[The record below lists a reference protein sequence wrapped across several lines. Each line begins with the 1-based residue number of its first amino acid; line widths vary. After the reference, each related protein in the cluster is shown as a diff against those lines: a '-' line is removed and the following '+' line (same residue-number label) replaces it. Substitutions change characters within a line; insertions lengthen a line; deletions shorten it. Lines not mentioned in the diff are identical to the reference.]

1 LTTKFKNINVM
12 TRVSLSARQWS
23 QITKFLSLFCLCLL
37 LVVSCSKSQ
46 QITTTSSSSAN
57 TLTGNGRITIGTT
70 LNPRTL
76 DPADAYELQSLGL
89 VYNMSDRLYT
99 YEPGSTKVKPQ
110 LATAFPKVSQD
121 GLTYTIPV
129 RQGVV
134 FHDGTPFNAEAMA
147 FSLERFI
154 KNGGKPSFL
163 LADVIASVKATGEYE
178 LTIQLKKPFAAFP
191 SLLAFSGVC
200 PVSPKAYEIG
210 KGKFK
215 PNIFIGTGPYKL
227 ARYGTD
233 SLQFDV
239 FDKYWGEKPAN
250 KGINLQFL
258 TSGANLYNS
267 FRTGAVDVAYLSLEP
282 DQIRSL
288 EASAKKGDWQ
298 AITAQGSV
306 VTNFV
311 LNRNQKPLDKPE
323 VRQAIAAM
331 VDRPL
336 MNQRVLLGQASPLYS
351 MVPKTF
357 EVSQPLFKDKYG
369 DGNVDK
375 AKQLLT
381 AAGFSKENPAKL
393 QIWYPASSPIRS
405 LAAQILKAYAEK
417 YMDGMLQFEVNTV
430 DGATFYGGIAKSF
443 YPTALLDWYPDFL
456 DADNYI
462 QPFLGCDKGSDA
474 KGCEE
479 GGSQT
484 QGSFYYSETMNKLIE
499 DQRKEQNPQVRNQIF
514 ANIQA
519 QVATDVPYVP
529 LWQNKDYVF
538 ARKGVSGVQLDPTQN
553 LIYKTIKK

>member
-1 LTTKFKNINVM
+1 M
-12 TRVSLSARQWS
+12 TRFSLSARQWS
-23 QITKFLSLFCLCLL
+23 QITKLVSLFCLCLL
-37 LVVSCSKSQ
+37 LVVSCSRSQ
-46 QITTTSSSSAN
+46 QVTTTSSNSAN
-57 TLTGNGRITIGTT
+57 SLTGNGRITIGTT

-76 DPADAYELQSLGL
+76 DPADAYELRSLGL

-99 YEPGSTKVKPQ
+99 YEPGSTEVKPQ

-121 GLTYTIPV
+121 GLTYTIPL

-163 LADVIASVKATGEYE
+163 LADVVDSVKATGEYE

-210 KGKFK
+210 AEKFK

-250 KGINLQFL
+250 KGINLQIL
-258 TSGANLYNS
+258 SSSANLYNS
-267 FRTGAVDVAYLSLEP
+267 FRTGGVDVAYLSLEP

-288 EASAKKGDWQ
+288 EESAKKGDWQ

-306 VTNFV
+306 VSYLV

-323 VRQAIAAM
+323 VRQAVAAM
-331 VDRPL
+331 IDRPL
-336 MNQRVLLGQASPLYS
+336 LNQRVLLGQASPLYS

-357 EVSQPLFKDKYG
+357 EVSEPLFKNKYG

-381 AAGFSKENPAKL
+381 AAGFSKENPVKL
-393 QIWYPASSPIRS
+393 QIWYPSGSPPRS
-405 LAAQILKAYAEK
+405 LAAQLLKAYADK
-417 YMDGMLQFEVNTV
+417 YMDGMLQFEVNVV
-430 DGATFYGGIAKSF
+430 DGATFFGAISKSF

-474 KGCEE
+474 KGCEQ

-484 QGSFYYSETMNKLIE
+484 QGSFYYSETMNKLIG
-499 DQRKEQNPQVRNQIF
+499 DQRQEQNPQARTKIV
-514 ANIQA
+514 ATIQA

-529 LWQNKDYVF
+529 LWQTKDYVF

>member
-1 LTTKFKNINVM
+1 MI
-12 TRVSLSARQWS
+12 RVSLSARQWS
-23 QITKFLSLFCLCLL
+23 QISKYLFLFCLCLL
-37 LVVSCSKSQ
+37 LVVSCSRSQ
-46 QITTTSSSSAN
+46 QITTTDAVNAS
-57 TLTGNGRITIGTT
+57 TGDGRITIGTT

-99 YEPGSTKVKPQ
+99 YEPGSTEIKPE
-110 LATAFPKVSQD
+110 LATALPKVSED
-121 GLTYTIPV
+121 GLTYVIPL

-163 LADVIASVKATGEYE
+163 LADVVASVKASGEHE
-178 LTIQLKKPFAAFP
+178 LTIQLKKSFAAFP
-191 SLLAFSGVC
+191 ALLAFSGVC

-210 KGKFK
+210 TGKFK

-239 FDKYWGEKPAN
+239 FDKYWGEKPSN
-250 KGINLQFL
+250 KGINLQIL
-258 TSGANLYNS
+258 SSPANLYNS

-306 VTNFV
+306 VTYFV
-311 LNRNQKPLDKPE
+311 LNRNQKPLDQPE
-323 VRQAIAAM
+323 VRQAVAAM
-331 VDRPL
+331 IDRPL

-357 EVSQPLFKDKYG
+357 EVSQPLFKNKYG
-369 DGNVDK
+369 DGNVNK

-381 AAGFSKENPAKL
+381 SAGFSKENPVKL
-393 QIWYPASSPIRS
+393 QIWYPSSSPIRS
-405 LAAQILKAYAEK
+405 LAAQILKAYADK
-417 YMDGMLQFEVNTV
+417 YMDGMLQFEINTV
-430 DGATFYGGIAKSF
+430 DGATFYRGIAQSF

-462 QPFLGCDKGSDA
+462 QPFLGCDKGSDV

-484 QGSFYYSETMNKLIE
+484 QGSFYYSEAMNKLITK
-499 DQRKEQNPQVRNQIF
+499 QRQEQNPKARNQIF
-514 ANIQA
+514 ADIQA
-519 QVATDVPYVP
+519 QIATDVPYVP

-538 ARKGVSGVQLDPTQN
+538 ARTGVSGVQLNPTQN

>member
-1 LTTKFKNINVM
+1 M
-12 TRVSLSARQWS
+12 TRFSLSARQWS
-23 QITKFLSLFCLCLL
+23 QMTKLLSLLGLCLL
-37 LVVSCSKSQ
+37 LVASCSRSQ
-46 QITTTSSSSAN
+46 QVTTISGAVKTS
-57 TLTGNGRITIGTT
+57 TGDGRISVGTT
-70 LNPRTL
+70 LYPRTL
-76 DPADAYELQSLGL
+76 DPADAYELASLGL

-99 YEPGSTKVKPQ
+99 YEPGSTEVKPQ
-110 LATAFPKVSQD
+110 LATALPKVSQD
-121 GLTYTIPV
+121 GLTYTIPL

-134 FHDGTPFNAEAMA
+134 FHDGTPFDAKAMA

-163 LADVIASVKATGEYE
+163 LADVVASVKATSEYE
-178 LTIQLKKPFAAFP
+178 LTVQLKKPFAAFP
-191 SLLAFSGVC
+191 SLLAFAGVC

-210 KGKFK
+210 AEKFQ

-250 KGINLQFL
+250 KGINLQIL
-258 TSGANLYNS
+258 SSPANLYNS

-288 EASAKKGDWQ
+288 EKSAKKGDWQ
-298 AITAQGSV
+298 AISAQGSV
-306 VTNFV
+306 VSYLV

-323 VRQAIAAM
+323 VRQAVAAM
-331 VDRPL
+331 IDRPL
-336 MNQRVLLGQASPLYS
+336 MNERVLLGQASPLYS
-351 MVPKTF
+351 MVPKTL
-357 EVSQPLFKDKYG
+357 EVSQPLFKEKYG
-369 DGNVDK
+369 DGNVDT

-381 AAGFSKENPAKL
+381 SAGFSQENPVKL
-393 QIWYPASSPIRS
+393 QVWYPSSSPTRS
-405 LAAQILKAYAEK
+405 LAAQLLKAYADK
-417 YMDGMLQFEVNTV
+417 YMDGMLQFEVNVV
-430 DGATFYGGIAKSF
+430 DSATFFRAIAKSF

-474 KGCEE
+474 KGCEQ

-484 QGSFYYSETMNKLIE
+484 QGSFYYNEIMNKLIGN
-499 DQRKEQNPQVRNQIF
+499 QRQEQNPQVRKKIF

-519 QVATDVPYVP
+519 QIATDVPYVP
-529 LWQNKDYVF
+529 LWQNKDYAF
-538 ARKGVSGVQLDPTQN
+538 ARKGVSGVQLNPTQI
-553 LIYKTIKK
+553 LIYQAIKK

>member
-1 LTTKFKNINVM
+1 M
-12 TRVSLSARQWS
+12 TRFSLSAGQWS
-23 QITKFLSLFCLCLL
+23 QITKLLSLLGLCLL
-37 LVVSCSKSQ
+37 LTASCSRSQ
-46 QITTTSSSSAN
+46 QATTTSGAVNAS
-57 TLTGNGRITIGTT
+57 TGDGRISVGTT

-76 DPADAYELQSLGL
+76 DPADAYELASLGL

-99 YEPGSTKVKPQ
+99 YEPGSTEVKPQ
-110 LATAFPKVSQD
+110 LATALPKISQD
-121 GLTYTIPV
+121 GLTYTIPL

-134 FHDGTPFNAEAMA
+134 FHDGTPFNAKAMA

-163 LADVIASVKATGEYE
+163 LADVVASVKATSEYE
-178 LTIQLKKPFAAFP
+178 LTIQLKKPFAAFS
-191 SLLAFSGVC
+191 SLLAFSGTC

-210 KGKFK
+210 AEKFK
-215 PNIFIGTGPYKL
+215 PNIFISTGPYKL

-250 KGINLQFL
+250 KGINLQIL
-258 TSGANLYNS
+258 SSPANLYNS

-306 VTNFV
+306 VTYLV

-323 VRQAIAAM
+323 VRQAVALMIN
-331 VDRPL
+331 RPL
-336 MNQRVLLGQASPLYS
+336 MNQRVLLGQATPLYS
-351 MVPKTF
+351 MVPKTLD
-357 EVSQPLFKDKYG
+357 VSQPLFKDKYG

-375 AKQLLT
+375 AKQLL
-381 AAGFSKENPAKL
+381 ASAGFSKENPVKL
-393 QIWYPASSPIRS
+393 QVWYPSSSPIRS
-405 LAAQILKAYAEK
+405 LAAQLLKAYADK
-417 YMDGMLQFEVNTV
+417 YMDGILQFEINTV
-430 DGATFYGGIAKSF
+430 DGATFYRDIPRSF
-443 YPTALLDWYPDFL
+443 YPTVLLDWYPDFL

-474 KGCEE
+474 KGCEK
-479 GGSQT
+479 GGSQS
-484 QGSFYYSETMNKLIE
+484 QGSFYYSETMNKMITE
-499 DQRKEQNPQVRNQIF
+499 QRKEQNPQARKKIF
-514 ANIQA
+514 ADIQA
-519 QVATDVPYVP
+519 QIATDVPYVP

-553 LIYKTIKK
+553 LVYKAIKK

>member
-1 LTTKFKNINVM
+1 M
-12 TRVSLSARQWS
+12 TRFSLSARQWS
-23 QITKFLSLFCLCLL
+23 RITKFFCLICFCLL
-37 LVVSCSKSQ
+37 LVASCSRSQ
-46 QITTTSSSSAN
+46 QATTTSGAVNAS
-57 TLTGNGRITIGTT
+57 TGDGRITIGTT

-99 YEPGSTKVKPQ
+99 YEPGSTEVKPQ
-110 LATAFPKVSQD
+110 LATALPKVSQD
-121 GLTYTIPV
+121 GLTYTIPL

-134 FHDGTPFNAEAMA
+134 FHDGTPFDAKAMA

-163 LADVIASVKATGEYE
+163 LADVVALVKATSDYE
-178 LTIQLKKPFAAFP
+178 LTIQLKKPFAAFS
-191 SLLAFSGVC
+191 SLLAFSGTC

-210 KGKFK
+210 AEKFK

-250 KGINLQFL
+250 GGINLQIL
-258 TSGANLYNS
+258 SSPANLYNS

-306 VTNFV
+306 VSYLV

-323 VRQAIAAM
+323 VRQAVASMIN
-331 VDRPL
+331 RPL

-351 MVPKTF
+351 MVPKTL

-381 AAGFSKENPAKL
+381 SAGFSKEKPVKL
-393 QIWYPASSPIRS
+393 QVWYPSSSPIRS
-405 LAAQILKAYAEK
+405 LAAQLIKAYADK
-417 YMDGMLQFEVNTV
+417 YMDGMLQFEVNVV
-430 DGATFYGGIAKSF
+430 DGATFYRGIAKSF
-443 YPTALLDWYPDFL
+443 YPTALLDWYPDFI

-462 QPFLGCDKGSDA
+462 QPFLGCDKGSNA
-474 KGCEE
+474 KGCEK

-484 QGSFYYSETMNKLIE
+484 QGSFYYSETMNNLITE
-499 DQRKEQNPQVRNQIF
+499 QRQEQNPQARKKIF
-514 ANIQA
+514 ADIQA
-519 QVATDVPYVP
+519 QIATDVPYVP

-553 LIYKTIKK
+553 LVYKGIKK